1 MLSFQTTYAIQILDL
16 LQQSEDEMSVS
27 DIHTHF
33 TYLPTRTIITD
44 VVRSMEIGE
53 LIRKISGRDRRL
65 RIAVSLSKMTLYD
78 LILIMDGKIEF
89 GKPVCFPHWY
99 SDYLRRR
106 PHVAEME
113 RELEEKIT
121 AVLRTVT
128 VAELCNPYPCRTEKS
143 Y

>member
-1 MLSFQTTYAIQILDL
+1 MLSFQTTYAIQIFDL
-16 LQQSEDEMSVS
+16 LQQSEGGMSVS
-27 DIHTHF
+27 EIHTHF

-89 GKPVCFPHWY
+89 GKPVCFSHWY

-113 RELEEKIT
+113 RELEEKIA